1 MQKVREEGCEVY
13 GIKEGG
19 EFLAMEVGILW
30 MCFLLGEKRMDK
42 GKRDFFF
49 FLISNE

>member
-1 MQKVREEGCEVY
+1 VRGEGCEVY

-30 MCFLLGEKRMDK
+30 MCFLLGEENGQGEER
-42 GKRDFFF
+42 F
-49 FLISNE
+49 FLLLNIK